1 MGTEYNDMKSL
12 DRRNSRDEKLWFIL
26 FFSASVIF
34 YFSFAFSVI
43 PPQTGWWQYMAQRIH
58 EGEALY
64 KDVFMFVPPFF
75 SYLTAGLYSFFGTHM
90 ICYTLF
96 GMVFFKFIPWIICY
110 LIALRITSPR
120 LAALSTFLGVIM
132 NSSYLMDQA
141 YDYNPFVLGLFLLQT
156 YLLLRA
162 FETKR
167 SGRYLMLALVNGV
180 ICGIQASLKQNTGI
194 MAPLITIV
202 GFIAVGLSNHITKKK
217 ILAAVCLILLGLLFT
232 VFLVLLP
239 VLLTDSFDAFIHC
252 IIVAL
257 DAKLGNDSLLHTAI
271 VNFVRIKYLI
281 AAALL
286 ITIYFLAHKRTK
298 ITDEICIFAVI
309 ALVFVLVYL
318 NHDALKNLISCI
330 KGMRLIYKGSFV
342 VIVFLAFVA
351 ILAVYYASRIR
362 KSTLLSA
369 LTFFFFC
376 GIAAATVILKY
387 LSRTFAYNAIFVG
400 NFSDI
405 KREIL
410 YIILYFD
417 IAMWFR
423 SVYLCFVKKQENGR
437 GFVCIYTVFLVFMG
451 ASFASA
457 LLEELYA
464 LLLMPCFVEHI
475 SQLVTGSPSTG
486 HDGAADS
493 AVAPA
498 SSAVESVG
506 FNIYLVFCV
515 YMLVGAISCLCL
527 VQKYLIPY
535 EWHSWCTSPL
545 LSDSPLV
552 KSTVPGLEGFILGES
567 DNQTY
572 ADICRLVEENS
583 TKDDVVYQ
591 FPNIMLFNVL
601 TERKSLYAAVPYFD
615 VCPDSVAVENATELR
630 KTPPKLFLY
639 ANLSEGR
646 WKTHEDVYRNG
657 NLSGQREIQKFYND
671 VVKKTYSLL
680 GCFDNNEGETIEVWC
695 RKD

>member
-1 MGTEYNDMKSL
+1 MGKEYNDMKSL

-141 YDYNPFVLGLFLLQT
+141 YDYNPLVLGLFLLQT

-167 SGRYLMLALVNGV
+167 PGCYLMLALANGV
-180 ICGIQASLKQNTGI
+180 ICGIQVSLKQNTGI
-194 MAPLITIV
+194 MAPIITIV
-202 GFIAVGLSNHITKKK
+202 AFAAVGLSNRIPKKN
-217 ILAAVCLILLGLLFT
+217 ILAAVCLNLLGLLFA

-239 VLLTDSFDAFIHC
+239 VLLTDSFDAFVYC

-271 VNFVRIKYLI
+271 VNFVRIKYLL

-286 ITIYFLAHKRTK
+286 VAIYFLSLKRTK
-298 ITDEICIFAVI
+298 VTDEIRLFAII

-342 VIVFLAFVA
+342 VLVFLAFVA
-351 ILAVYYASRIR
+351 ILAVYYASGIR
-362 KSTLLSA
+362 KNTLLSA
-369 LTFFFFC
+369 LTFLFFA
-376 GIAAATVILKY
+376 GIAAATVILKF
-387 LSRTFAYNAIFVG
+387 LSPIFAYNAIYVG
-400 NFSDI
+400 NFSEI

-410 YIILYFD
+410 YIVLYFN
-417 IAMWFR
+417 IAMWFK
-423 SVYLCFVKKQENGR
+423 SVYLCFVKKQETEQKFILIN
-437 GFVCIYTVFLVFMG
+437 TVFLGLM
-451 ASFASA
+451 ACHFATA
-457 LLEELYA
+457 VLEELYA
-464 LLLMPCFVEHI
+464 LLLMPCFIEHM
-475 SQLVTGSPSTG
+475 SQLIAGTPSTG
-486 HDGAADS
+486 HNGTADS
-493 AVAPA
+493 VDVTA
-498 SSAVESVG
+498 SSVVECPG
-506 FNIYLVFCV
+506 FNIYLVFCA
-515 YMLVGAISCLCL
+515 YMLMGLISCLCL
-527 VQKYLIPY
+527 VQKYLVPY
-535 EWHSWCTSPL
+535 EWHSWCTAPL
-545 LSDSPLV
+545 LSDTTLV
-552 KSTVPGLEGFILGES
+552 KSTVPGLEGFVLGES

-572 ADICRLVEENS
+572 AEICRLIEENS
-583 TKDDVVYQ
+583 TKDDIVYQ
-591 FPNIMLFNVL
+591 FSNIMLFNVL

-615 VCPDSVAVENATELR
+615 VCPDSVAIQNAEELE
-630 KTPPKLFLY
+630 KSPPKLFIFG
-639 ANLSEGR
+639 NLSEGR

-657 NLSGQREIQKFYND
+657 HLSGQREIQKFYND
-671 VVKKTYSLL
+671 VVRKTYSLL